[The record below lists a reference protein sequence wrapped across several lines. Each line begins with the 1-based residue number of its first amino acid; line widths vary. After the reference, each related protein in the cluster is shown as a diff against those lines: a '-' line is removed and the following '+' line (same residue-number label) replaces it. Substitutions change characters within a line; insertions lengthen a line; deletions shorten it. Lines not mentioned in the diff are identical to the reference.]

1 MAYEAERRFRQQ
13 LSLHPGGCATRPA
26 AFRRRPAA
34 GGYKRA
40 QACKIAQQEID
51 AGKIQ
56 FIVNSKAE
64 EAAVV
69 EAAKPEENA

>member
-56 FIVNSKAE
+56 FIVNSKVE
-64 EAAVV
+64 EPAVV
-69 EAAKPEENA
+69 EAAKAEEGK